1 MHQLR
6 SIPPRQ
12 GLYDPAHEHDACGV
26 GFVVNIKGVR
36 SHDILQKGLQVLDN
50 LTHRGA
56 CGCDPRTGDGAGVLM
71 QIPHEF
77 FVREADQLGFTLPAP
92 GEYGVGQVFLP
103 LDPERRK
110 AAEAIVERVVR
121 EAGQR
126 LLGWRTVPI
135 IESACGD
142 IARRGL
148 PAVRQSV
155 YRTRRW
161 NHGCRGAGA
170 QALRDSQNHH
180 SCGRLARA
188 RRRRALLLLQSL
200 GRDDRVQGP
209 AHLEPDS
216 AVLSRP
222 QRPGDQDRA
231 CDGASAVFDQ
241 HLPELGPRASVPLS
255 LPQRRDQHAAREY
268 QLDGRA
274 AGTVRLA
281 AIRRRHAK
289 AAADHRADR
298 QRLLHVRQ
306 LPGAAGAY
314 RALAAA
320 RGDDDDPGGVA
331 ERRDDERG
339 QARVLR
345 IPLQPDGA
353 VGRAGLDRVH
363 RRPAYRRRARSQRTA
378 PLALPGD
385 QGRDGRDGFRSRCAR
400 YSARAG
406 RAQGPPAAGPHVLY
420 RHGRGPHRRGRGNQG
435 LDGRAQTVPAVAR
448 REPGRSRPVPRAA
461 QRAADLLLRGRRPTQ
476 ATAGLRLYDRRAE
489 DDPGADGGQRTGAGG
504 LDGHRHAAGG
514 AVGQIAAAVQLLQT
528 ALRPGDQSADRSDPR
543 RDGHLRDHHDRLR
556 AEPVRGNARALPP
569 AQTLAPGADQRGAG
583 KNQAAE
589 RAGPAHGHALDVVS
603 GRRGRG
609 RIARRAGAPVP
620 QRLRGNRGRLDD
632 NRAFRSRRGPRARAD
647 PEPARNRRRAS
658 SSDPRGHA
666 HARRAGGRIGR
677 AARGTALLPAGRL
690 WRGRGQSVSRVRD
703 DGRND
708 RRGHLKGRR
717 RGERGRA
724 LQQVGGEEPHQDRL
738 QDGHLDRAELS
749 RGADFRGYR
758 A

>member
-1 MHQLR
+1 MR
-6 SIPPRQ
+6 SANGRRRRRADADSARVFRPRGRPARVHAAGAGRVRGRAGFFAARSRAAQ
-12 GLYDPAHEHDACGV
+12 GGRGDSRA
-26 GFVVNIKGVR
+26 
-36 SHDILQKGLQVLDN
+36 
-50 LTHRGA
+50 RGA
-56 CGCDPRTGDGAGVLM
+56 RGGTAAARMAHGADYRERLRRHRAARTARGA
-71 QIPHEF
+71 P
-77 FVREADQLGFTLPAP
+77 D
-92 GEYGVGQVFLP
+92 
-103 LDPERRK
+103 
-110 AAEAIVERVVR
+110 
-121 EAGQR
+121 
-126 LLGWRTVPI
+126 
-135 IESACGD
+135 
-142 IARRGL
+142 
-148 PAVRQSV
+148 V

-289 AAADHRADR
+289 AAADNRADR

-435 LDGRAQTVPAVAR
+435 LDGRAQAVPAVAR
-448 REPGRSRPVPRAA
+448 REPGRSRPVS
-461 QRAADLLLRGRRPTQ
+461 LRRPT
-476 ATAGLRLYDRRAE
+476 RR
-489 DDPGADGGQRTGAGG
+489 PSPPS
-504 LDGHRHAAGG
+504 
-514 AVGQIAAAVQLLQT
+514 
-528 ALRPGDQSADRSDPR
+528 RPTTCPSNSRPSAIRPKS
-543 RDGHLRDHHDRLR
+543 
-556 AEPVRGNARALPP
+556 
-569 AQTLAPGADQRGAG
+569 
-583 KNQAAE
+583 
-589 RAGPAHGHALDVVS
+589 
-603 GRRGRG
+603 
-609 RIARRAGAPVP
+609 
-620 QRLRGNRGRLDD
+620 
-632 NRAFRSRRGPRARAD
+632 
-647 PEPARNRRRAS
+647 
-658 SSDPRGHA
+658 
-666 HARRAGGRIGR
+666 
-677 AARGTALLPAGRL
+677 
-690 WRGRGQSVSRVRD
+690 
-703 DGRND
+703 
-708 RRGHLKGRR
+708 
-717 RGERGRA
+717 
-724 LQQVGGEEPHQDRL
+724 
-738 QDGHLDRAELS
+738 
-749 RGADFRGYR
+749 
-758 A
+758 